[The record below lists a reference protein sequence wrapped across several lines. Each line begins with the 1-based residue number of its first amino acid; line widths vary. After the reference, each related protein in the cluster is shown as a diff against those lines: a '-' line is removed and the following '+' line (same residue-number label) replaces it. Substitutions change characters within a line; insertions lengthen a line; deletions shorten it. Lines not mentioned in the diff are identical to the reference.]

1 MNRIQTVKAKMAE
14 MNVPMSAY
22 KDVRHL
28 LNTHPDLSLKAYEM
42 TTERFMVVL
51 ESELSFFAEGE

>member
-1 MNRIQTVKAKMAE
+1 MNRIKTVKAKMAE

-28 LNTHPDLSLKAYEM
+28 LNTHPALSLKAYEM

-51 ESELSFFAEGE
+51 ESELSYLVE